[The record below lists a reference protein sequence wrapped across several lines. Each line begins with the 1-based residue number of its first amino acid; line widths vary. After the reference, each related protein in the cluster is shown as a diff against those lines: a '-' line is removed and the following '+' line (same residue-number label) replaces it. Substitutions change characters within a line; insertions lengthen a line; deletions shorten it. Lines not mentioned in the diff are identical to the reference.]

1 MLLVWLKFCAHLLTL
16 GGVVAG
22 RGAGF
27 CRVDDLLWG
36 LHYYIT
42 WLFVRSYDLN
52 STKCDHV
59 VSG

>member
-1 MLLVWLKFCAHLLTL
+1 MLLVWLKFCAHL
-16 GGVVAG
+16 GVVAG

-36 LHYYIT
+36 LHNVV
-42 WLFVRSYDLN
+42 VRQVICDLN